1 MPTIAPDTQVGMNAA
16 QVRPDSFVGG
26 TMQCFAR
33 CLLFISVIL
42 VVPCQILALEKPL
55 AVTEMSI
62 TTRIV
67 RGSPV
72 DSVQRIS
79 SSALPALYCYTKIAA
94 PDEEGQEIVHVW
106 YRNNEI
112 ISRRVLP
119 VQGRSWRTY
128 SKIYITK
135 KMSGDWRVEVLDGAG
150 NILRTSKFR
159 LN

>member
-1 MPTIAPDTQVGMNAA
+1 
-16 QVRPDSFVGG
+16 
-26 TMQCFAR
+26 MQCFAR
-33 CLLFISVIL
+33 CLLYVSVIVL
-42 VVPCQILALEKPL
+42 VPCQILALEKPL

-79 SSALPALYCYTKIAA
+79 SSAIQALYCYTKIAA
-94 PDEEGQEIVHVW
+94 SDEEGQEIVHVW

-119 VQGRSWRTY
+119 IQGTSWRTY
-128 SKIYITK
+128 SKIYITR
-135 KMSGDWRVEVLDGAG
+135 KMSGDWRVEVLDRAG
-150 NILRTSKFR
+150 NLLRTSKFR